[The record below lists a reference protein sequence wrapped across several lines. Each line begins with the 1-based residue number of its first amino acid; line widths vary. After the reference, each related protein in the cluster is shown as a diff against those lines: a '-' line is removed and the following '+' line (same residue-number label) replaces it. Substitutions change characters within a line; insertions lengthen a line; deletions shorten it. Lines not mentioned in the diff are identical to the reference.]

1 MINSIAFAISD
12 VIVLT
17 ERNLIRYRRIPQ
29 LFIFST
35 IQPVMF
41 LLLFNYVFGG
51 AISLGG
57 QSTDQYIKFLLPGI
71 IIQTA
76 VFGSSQASVGI
87 AEDMKS
93 GLVDRLRSLPIAGF
107 AVIMGKVLADTIRN
121 LIVVVI
127 MVLVGFLLGFRFGDG
142 LLNGILGIYL
152 AVLFGFAFSWVSVA
166 IGLLVK
172 DPEAALPAGFLW
184 IFPLVFASGIFVP
197 VQTMPQWLQTFALNQ
212 PVTKAVEATRGLML
226 GGLTSDMLL
235 AASLWIVGI
244 TAVFLTLSVWL
255 YRRARQ

>member
-1 MINSIAFAISD
+1 MNNIANAVSD
-12 VIVLT
+12 VLVLT

-35 IQPVMF
+35 VQPVMF

-51 AISLGG
+51 AIQQTG
-57 QSTDQYIKFLLPGI
+57 QTGSYINFLLPGI

-93 GLVDRLRSLPIAGF
+93 GLIDRLRSLPIAGF
-107 AVIMGKVLADTIRN
+107 AVISGKVLADTIRN
-121 LIVVVI
+121 ILVVII

-142 LLNGILGIYL
+142 VLNGLLGIYL

-197 VQTMPQWLQTFALNQ
+197 VQTMPEWLQTFALNQ
-212 PVTKAVEATRGLML
+212 PVTKAVEATRGLMV
-226 GGLTSDMLL
+226 GGVTNAMLVS
-235 AASLWIVGI
+235 ATLWIVGI
-244 TAVFLTLSVWL
+244 TAVFLSLSVWL
-255 YRRARQ
+255 YRRAK